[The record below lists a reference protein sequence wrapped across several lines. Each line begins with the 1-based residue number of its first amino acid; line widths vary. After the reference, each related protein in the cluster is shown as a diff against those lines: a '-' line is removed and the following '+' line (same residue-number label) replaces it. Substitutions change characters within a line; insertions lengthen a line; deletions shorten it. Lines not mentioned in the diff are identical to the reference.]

1 MSRDGSEMSLSLYN
15 PPNPHALDLTNIQH
29 TAVDRTHEKQVQY
42 GAFFTRLT
50 LWVSQP
56 ESLFFL
62 RPPASCSDK
71 QEP

>member
-1 MSRDGSEMSLSLYN
+1 MSRVSVILT
-15 PPNPHALDLTNIQH
+15 PHALDQPNIQR
-29 TAVDRTHEKQVQY
+29 TAVDRTHEKQVQQ
-42 GAFFTRLT
+42 AVSLTCLT

-56 ESLFFL
+56 ESLSLL